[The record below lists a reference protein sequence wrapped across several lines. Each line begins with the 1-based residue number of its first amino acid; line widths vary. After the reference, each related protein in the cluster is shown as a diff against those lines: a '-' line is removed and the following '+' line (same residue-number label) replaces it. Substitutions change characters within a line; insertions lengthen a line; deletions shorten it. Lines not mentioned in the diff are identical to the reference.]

1 MSKRETGE
9 GGGTI
14 EVPGGKGLP
23 PTTTRRDPANPTRL
37 GGDPT
42 APPAPFVHPGITDPG
57 ALRYAQQA
65 EQRRRPVP
73 IPRYSEAVAGGPD
86 VPIPPLNSE
95 AVGGMPMAV
104 QAEAMRPSMPQPSF
118 APAAPE
124 PALVRPAGMPAPAGI
139 VTGAEHLAP
148 PPAPPRS
155 GGLVMPG
162 ALTPNDLLPP
172 TAQADP
178 NYRQGQGAQI
188 AMNQPELA
196 MKYGVMRNGVYLAPQ
211 ALKQQSVPGARQ
223 VGGTAKPQQPQLS
236 AQTVEGLQQLEHFN
250 RERAR
255 LESGEVPVD
264 RKIAED
270 AAAGPAGA
278 AGATQAPLTEEAK
291 RNLLDDMDEFDITRL
306 RNALYKDLLNNDDQK
321 KIIESRLKPLDLSD
335 LIITGRIT
343 QVVPII
349 PDKFEPEFQSYG
361 GDEDLYVKRMLGVE
375 MENLK
380 PMNSGLER
388 YITDRYTL
396 MGLTV
401 SVKAINKVQFPSI
414 YDKEG
419 NWDEKLF
426 WVKYKMVSKFN
437 YHMIGSLVVNWFWF
451 DLRVRH
457 LFKAEALGN
466 G

>member
-1 MSKRETGE
+1 MAKREPNE
-9 GGGTI
+9 GGTI
-14 EVPGGKGLP
+14 EVPGGGGLP

-42 APPAPFVHPGITDPG
+42 APPQPFIHPGITDPK
-57 ALRYAQQA
+57 ALQYAQQA
-65 EQRRRPVP
+65 EARRRPAP
-73 IPRYSEAVAGGPD
+73 IPRYTEAVAGGPD

-104 QAEAMRPSMPQPSF
+104 QAAAMRPSAAPSMPQPSF
-118 APAAPE
+118 GAE
-124 PALVRPAGMPAPAGI
+124 PALARPAGMPVPSGI

-162 ALTPNDLLPP
+162 ALTPGDVLPP
-172 TAQADP
+172 TARTDP
-178 NYRQGQGAQI
+178 RYQQGQGADV

-196 MKYGVMRNGVYLAPQ
+196 MQYGVLRNGVYIAPQ
-211 ALKQQSVPGARQ
+211 ALKQGVKQ
-223 VGGTAKPQQPQLS
+223 VGGTAKPQQSQLS
-236 AQTVEGLQQLEHFN
+236 QQTLDGLQQLEQFN
-250 RERAR
+250 RDRAR
-255 LESGEVPVD
+255 AESGEVPID
-264 RKIAED
+264 QQIAAD

-278 AGATQAPLTEEAK
+278 AGATRPPLSPDEK
-291 RNLLDDMDEFDITRL
+291 RNLLDEMDEFDITRL
-306 RNALYKDLLNNDDQK
+306 RNALYKDLLNNDEQK
-321 KIIESRLKPLDLSD
+321 SIIEARLKPLDLSD
-335 LIITGRIT
+335 LIMTGRIT
-343 QVVPII
+343 QVVPIV
-349 PDKFEPEFQSYG
+349 PGKFEPEFQSYG

-401 SVKAINKVQFPSI
+401 SVKALNKVQFPTI
-414 YDKEG
+414 YDKDG
-419 NWDEKLF
+419 MWDETLF
-426 WVKYKMVSKFN
+426 WKKYKIVSKFN

>member
-1 MSKRETGE
+1 MAKRED

-14 EVPGGKGLP
+14 EVPGGPGVP

-42 APPAPFVHPGITDPG
+42 KPQPFVHPGVTDPA

-65 EQRRRPVP
+65 QDRRRPVP
-73 IPRYSEAVAGGPD
+73 IPRYTDPVAGGPD
-86 VPIPPLNSE
+86 VPVPPLDSTP
-95 AVGGMPMAV
+95 VGGMPMAE
-104 QAEAMRPSMPQPSF
+104 QARATRPPMPQPSF
-118 APAAPE
+118 SPAAAE
-124 PALVRPAGMPAPAGI
+124 PALARPAGMPAPAGI
-139 VTGAEHLAP
+139 VTGTEHLAAP
-148 PPAPPRS
+148 SPPPRS

-172 TAQADP
+172 TATADP
-178 NYRQGQGAQI
+178 NYQHGQGAQV

-196 MKYGVMRNGVYLAPQ
+196 MKYGVMRNGQYISPQ
-211 ALKQQSVPGARQ
+211 ALKQPAAPMSRQ
-223 VGGTAKPQQPQLS
+223 VGGTAKPQAPQLS
-236 AQTVEGLQQLEHFN
+236 AQTLDGLKALEDFNKVKQL
-250 RERAR
+250 A
-255 LESGEVPVD
+255 ESGEVPVE
-264 RKIAED
+264 RQIAAD
-270 AAAGPAGA
+270 AAAGPAGG
-278 AGATQAPLTEEAK
+278 AGVTQPALSETEK
-291 RNLLDDMDEFDITRL
+291 KNLLDEMDEFDITRL
-306 RNALYKDLLNNDDQK
+306 RNAIYKDLLNNDDQK
-321 KIIESRLKPLDLSD
+321 KIIEGRLKDLDLSD
-335 LIITGRIT
+335 LIINGRIT
-343 QVVPII
+343 QVVPIV
-349 PDKFEPEFQSYG
+349 PGKFEPEFQSYG

-401 SVKAINKVQFPSI
+401 SVKALNKVQFPTI
-414 YDKEG
+414 YDKDG
-419 NWDEKLF
+419 SWDEGLF
-426 WVKYKMVSKFN
+426 WAKYRIISKFN